1 LKEKSIMRMPIR
13 LKKRG
18 FTLIELMIVVAIVG
32 ILAVLAIYGV
42 RKYISNAKTAEARN
56 SLGQIGKDAQ
66 TAYERESMAPTVL
79 GAGTSTAVLR
89 QLCATGGA
97 PVPNGMSG
105 VTGKKYQSSQAE
117 GADWAADSA
126 VAGGQTGFYC
136 LKFAMQAPQYYM
148 YTWTA
153 PTVSGSGANF
163 TAMANG
169 DLNGDTV
176 ASTFQLYGK
185 VDTTLS
191 LLVSPNLYEN
201 LPEE

>member
-1 LKEKSIMRMPIR
+1 MRMPIY

-97 PVPNGMSG
+97 TVPAAFSSVKGM
-105 VTGKKYQSSQAE
+105 KYQSNQAE
-117 GADWAADSA
+117 AKDWNNDSA

-153 PTVSGSGANF
+153 PTVSGAGANF

-169 DLNGDTV
+169 DLNGDGV
-176 ASTFQLYGK
+176 ASTFQLYGG
-185 VDTTLS
+185 VDSTMS
-191 LLVSPNLYEN
+191 LLVSPNLFEN